1 MILQRIEKMGI
12 AEKYEILERFKA
24 FIAKKMA
31 GSALA
36 GKPKRCLRCRSAD
49 LFCKGHSAQ
58 DHYRWKCCS
67 CGKTFSAKT
76 GSATAISKLFATTGA
91 KYAKDT
97 LVGMSLKPAYEE
109 LPCEP

>member
-76 GSATAISKLFATTGA
+76 GSATAISKLFTTTGA

-109 LPCEP
+109 LSCEP

>member
-12 AEKYEILERFKA
+12 A
-24 FIAKKMA
+24 KKIA

-36 GKPKRCLRCRSAD
+36 GKPKRCLRCTSAD
-49 LFCKGHSAQ
+49 FFCKGHSAQ

-67 CGKTFSAKT
+67 CDRTFSEKM
-76 GSATAISKLFATTGA
+76 GSVTAISKLFTTTGT
-91 KYAKDT
+91 KHAKDT

-109 LPCEP
+109 QPCEP

>member
-12 AEKYEILERFKA
+12 AKEI
-24 FIAKKMA
+24 A

-36 GKPKRCLRCRSAD
+36 GKPKRCLRCTSAD
-49 LFCKGHSAQ
+49 FFCKGHSAQ
-58 DHYRWKCCS
+58 GRHRGKCRF
-67 CGKTFSAKT
+67 CGRTFSAKM
-76 GSATAISKLFATTGA
+76 GSVTAISKLFATAGT